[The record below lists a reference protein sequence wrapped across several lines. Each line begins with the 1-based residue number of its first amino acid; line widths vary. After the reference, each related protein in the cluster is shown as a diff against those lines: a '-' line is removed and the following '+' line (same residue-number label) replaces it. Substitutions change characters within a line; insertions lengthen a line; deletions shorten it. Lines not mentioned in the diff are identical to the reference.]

1 MEASIKQERRMADQ
15 DAYVMEVARLFP
27 PQGRWTEDDYFGLP
41 DVQRT
46 VELVDG
52 HLIIP
57 DPPATEHQQSAMA
70 LAFALEQFAEQAE
83 LGEVL
88 MGPFPTRLR
97 PGLIRQPDILL
108 VYRAHE
114 ARIMDKLLDGPPDWV
129 AEVIAPD
136 THHADEN
143 DKLAEYAHAGIEECW
158 LVDPLA
164 ATIRT
169 YLLVE
174 TAYRLT
180 STYTAGQTARSI
192 ILDGFSI
199 PVEAVIP

>member
-1 MEASIKQERRMADQ
+1 MADQ
-15 DAYVMEVARLFP
+15 DPHVHVMEVARLFP
-27 PQGRWTEDDYFGLP
+27 PQGRWTEEDYFGLP

-46 VELVDG
+46 LELVDG

-57 DPPATEHQQSAMA
+57 APPSPEHQQIAMA
-70 LAFALEQFAEQAE
+70 LAFALEQFAEQND

-88 MGPFPTRLR
+88 MGPFSARLR

-108 VYRAHE
+108 VYRSHD
-114 ARIMDKLLDGPPDWV
+114 ARIADRMLNGPPDWV
-129 AEVIAPD
+129 AEIIAPD
-136 THHADEN
+136 THEVDEN

-158 LVDPLA
+158 LVDPA
-164 ATIRT
+164 EATIRT

-174 TAYRLT
+174 ATYRLT

-192 ILDGFSI
+192 ILDGFTI
-199 PVEAVIP
+199 KVEAVFP

>member
-1 MEASIKQERRMADQ
+1 MADQ
-15 DAYVMEVARLFP
+15 DAHVMEVARLFP
-27 PQGRWTEDDYFGLP
+27 PQGRWTEADYFGLP
-41 DVQRT
+41 DAQRT

-57 DPPATEHQQSAMA
+57 APPAPEHQQTAMA
-70 LAFALEQFAEQAE
+70 LAFALEQFAEQND

-114 ARIMDKLLDGPPDWV
+114 ARITDKMLDGPPDWV
-129 AEVIAPD
+129 AEVLAPD
-136 THHADEN
+136 TCAIDEN
-143 DKLAEYAHAGIEECW
+143 DKLAEYAHAGVEECW
-158 LVDPLA
+158 LVDPA
-164 ATIRT
+164 EMTIRT

-174 TAYRLT
+174 ATYRLT
-180 STYTAGQTARSI
+180 STYTADQTARSI
-192 ILDGFSI
+192 VVDGFAI
-199 PVEAVIP
+199 KVEAVFP